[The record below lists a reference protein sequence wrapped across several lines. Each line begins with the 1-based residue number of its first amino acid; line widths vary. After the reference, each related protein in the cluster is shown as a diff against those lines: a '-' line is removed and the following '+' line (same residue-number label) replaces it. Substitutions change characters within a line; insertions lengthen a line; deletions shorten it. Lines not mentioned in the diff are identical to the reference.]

1 MNSLY
6 GALAPSIQFTT
17 TLGFELGDCGYKKKK
32 VKEEEERD
40 EKRDQIFLVN
50 SSIYIIFFLLTGWYI
65 MRWTG
70 DLYAG
75 RETIQTNIF
84 SL

>member
-17 TLGFELGDCGYKKKK
+17 TFDLELGDCGYKKKK

-50 SSIYIIFFLLTGWYI
+50 SSIYIIFFFAHWMVYNA
-65 MRWTG
+65 M
-70 DLYAG
+70 DG
-75 RETIQTNIF
+75 RLICR
-84 SL
+84 